1 MNNLISKLNSGWL
14 QYTVLVSLL
23 VAMNIGIEELTYKG
37 ITGAE
42 ILLLRS
48 ICNFIAAIF
57 IAAYSRKSII
67 PKQPKLQ
74 LGAFICLGLSLL
86 LIFTAYQYISAGSV
100 STLQRLD
107 IPLLVIIAAFGSQSK
122 FSQTLLALFAF
133 ALVATLLILNKTTA
147 EDPIGYF
154 IVLSAV
160 VILCINTLLQ
170 KKIAIT
176 ENIQTIIL
184 ISSLSSV
191 FWGGIRCWQT
201 NSTFSNIQ
209 LDSLLVIVGLSFAN
223 LLIFYIVNDLYK
235 KKSPEVVRY
244 PYLLAAFLTMI
255 TEMIVEHKIFN
266 PILIVGNIS
275 ILIVLTIL
283 VNTEHKHM
291 DTHGMH

>member
-1 MNNLISKLNSGWL
+1 M
-14 QYTVLVSLL
+14 
-23 VAMNIGIEELTYKG
+23 
-37 ITGAE
+37 
-42 ILLLRS
+42 LRS
-48 ICNFIAAIF
+48 ICNLIAAIF
-57 IAAYSRKSII
+57 IAANSRKSII

-74 LGAFICLGLSLL
+74 FGAFICLGLSLL

-122 FSQTLLALFAF
+122 LSQTLLAFFAF
-133 ALVATLLILNKTTA
+133 ALVASLLILNKTTD

-170 KKIAIT
+170 KKIAVT

-201 NSTFSNIQ
+201 HSTFANIQ
-209 LDSLLVIVGLSFAN
+209 LDSLLLIVGLSFAN

-235 KKSPEVVRY
+235 RKVPSSSLSLSVSR
-244 PYLLAAFLTMI
+244 L
-255 TEMIVEHKIFN
+255 
-266 PILIVGNIS
+266 S
-275 ILIVLTIL
+275 
-283 VNTEHKHM
+283 
-291 DTHGMH
+291 

>member
-1 MNNLISKLNSGWL
+1 MAL
-14 QYTVLVSLL
+14 LVALL
-23 VAMNIGIEELTYKG
+23 VAMNIGIEELTDKG

-48 ICNFIAAIF
+48 ICNLIAAIL
-57 IAAYSRKSII
+57 IAAYSRKSVL

-74 LGAFICLGLSLL
+74 VGAFICLGLSLL

-107 IPLLVIIAAFGSQSK
+107 IPLLVLFATFGGQSK
-122 FSQTLLALFAF
+122 VSQTVLAVLAF
-133 ALVATLLILNKTTA
+133 VLVAALLILNKTTD
-147 EDPIGYF
+147 EDPVGYF

-160 VILCINTLLQ
+160 VILCVNTLLQ
-170 KKIAIT
+170 KKIAVT

-191 FWGGIRCWQT
+191 FWSCIRCWQSH
-201 NSTFSNIQ
+201 STFANIHF
-209 LDSLLVIVGLSFAN
+209 DSLLVIVGLSIIN
-223 LLIFYIVNDLYK
+223 LIIFYIVNDLYK

-266 PILIVGNIS
+266 PILIIGNIS
-275 ILIVLTIL
+275 ILIVLTLL
-283 VNTEHKHM
+283 VRSRHKNLM
-291 DTHGMH
+291 TNETQ

>member
-1 MNNLISKLNSGWL
+1 MSDYISKLNSGWW
-14 QYTVLVSLL
+14 QYAVLVSLL
-23 VAMNIGIEELTYKG
+23 VAMNIGIEELTDKG

-42 ILLLRS
+42 ILFLRS
-48 ICNFIAAIF
+48 ICNLTAAFF

-67 PKQPKLQ
+67 PKQPKFQ

-86 LIFTAYQYISAGSV
+86 LLFTAYQYISAGSV

-107 IPLLVIIAAFGSQSK
+107 IPLLVIMAAFGSQSK
-122 FSQTLLALFAF
+122 LSQTLLAILAF
-133 ALVATLLILNKTTA
+133 ALVAALLILNKTTD

-170 KKIAIT
+170 KKIAVT

-191 FWGGIRCWQT
+191 FWGGIRCWQAH
-201 NSTFSNIQ
+201 STFANIQ
-209 LDSLLVIVGLSFAN
+209 LESLLVIVALSIIN
-223 LLIFYIVNDLYK
+223 LIIFYIVNDLYK

-255 TEMIVEHKIFN
+255 TEVIVEHKIFN

-275 ILIVLTIL
+275 ILIVLTLL
-283 VNTEHKHM
+283 VRSRHKNLM
-291 DTHGMH
+291 TNETQ

>member
-1 MNNLISKLNSGWL
+1 MNNLISKLNSGWW
-14 QYTVLVSLL
+14 QMAVLVALL
-23 VAMNIGIEELTYKG
+23 VAMNIGIEQLTDKD

-42 ILLLRS
+42 ILFFRS
-48 ICNFIAAIF
+48 ICNLIAAIF

-107 IPLLVIIAAFGSQSK
+107 IPLLIIITAFGGQSK
-122 FSQTLLALFAF
+122 LSQTLLALLAF
-133 ALVATLLILNKTTA
+133 VLVAALLILNKTTD

-160 VILCINTLLQ
+160 IILCINTLLQ
-170 KKIAIT
+170 KKIAVT

-184 ISSLSSV
+184 ISSLSSG

-201 NSTFSNIQ
+201 HSTFANIH
-209 LDSLLVIVGLSFAN
+209 LDSLLVIAGLSIIN
-223 LLIFYIVNDLYK
+223 LIIFYIVNDLYK

-275 ILIVLTIL
+275 ILIVLTLL
-283 VNTEHKHM
+283 VRGRHKNLM
-291 DTHGMH
+291 VNEAQ

>member
-1 MNNLISKLNSGWL
+1 MINFINKLNSGGL
-14 QYTVLVSLL
+14 QIALLVALL
-23 VAMNIGIEELTYKG
+23 VAMNIGIEELTDQG

-42 ILLLRS
+42 ILLVRS
-48 ICNFIAAIF
+48 ICNLVAAIF
-57 IAAYSRKSII
+57 IAAYSTTSIL

-74 LGAFICLGLSLL
+74 AGAFICLGLSLL

-107 IPLLVIIAAFGSQSK
+107 IPLLVLISAFGGQSK
-122 FSQTLLALFAF
+122 LSQTLLALLAF
-133 ALVATLLILNKTTA
+133 ALVAALLLLNKTTD

-191 FWGGIRCWQT
+191 FWGGVRCWQT
-201 NSTFSNIQ
+201 HSTFANIQ
-209 LDSLLVIVGLSFAN
+209 LDSLLAIVGLSIIN
-223 LLIFYIVNDLYK
+223 LIIFYLVNDLYK
-235 KKSPEVVRY
+235 KKRPEVVRY

-255 TEMIVEHKIFN
+255 TEMIVEHKMFN
-266 PILIVGNIS
+266 PILIIGNIS
-275 ILIVLTIL
+275 ILIVLTLL
-283 VNTEHKHM
+283 VRSRHKNLM
-291 DTHGMH
+291 TNETQ

>member
-1 MNNLISKLNSGWL
+1 MIKKKNKGWSQIGL
-14 QYTVLVSLL
+14 LVALL
-23 VAMNIGIEELTYKG
+23 VAMNIGIEELTDNG
-37 ITGAE
+37 ISGAE

-48 ICNFIAAIF
+48 ICNLVAAIF
-57 IAAYSRKSII
+57 IAGYSWKSII

-74 LGAFICLGLSLL
+74 VGAFICLGLSLL

-107 IPLLVIIAAFGSQSK
+107 IPLLVIIAAFSNQSK
-122 FSQTLLALFAF
+122 LSQTLLALFAF
-133 ALVATLLILNKTTA
+133 ALVATLLILNKTTD
-147 EDPIGYF
+147 EVPIGYF

-201 NSTFSNIQ
+201 HSTFANIQ
-209 LDSLLVIVGLSFAN
+209 LDSLLIIVGLSFIN
-223 LLIFYIVNDLYK
+223 LIIFYIVNDLYK

-244 PYLLAAFLTMI
+244 PYLLAAFMTMM

-275 ILIVLTIL
+275 ILIVLTLL
-283 VNTEHKHM
+283 VRSRHKNLM
-291 DTHGMH
+291 TNETQ

>member
-1 MNNLISKLNSGWL
+1 
-14 QYTVLVSLL
+14 
-23 VAMNIGIEELTYKG
+23 
-37 ITGAE
+37 
-42 ILLLRS
+42 
-48 ICNFIAAIF
+48 
-57 IAAYSRKSII
+57 
-67 PKQPKLQ
+67 
-74 LGAFICLGLSLL
+74 LL

-122 FSQTLLALFAF
+122 LSQTLLALFAF
-133 ALVATLLILNKTTA
+133 ALVAALLILNKTTD

-160 VILCINTLLQ
+160 IILCINTLLQ
-170 KKIAIT
+170 KKIAVT

-201 NSTFSNIQ
+201 NSTFANIQ
-209 LDSLLVIVGLSFAN
+209 LDSLLIIVGLSFAN

-255 TEMIVEHKIFN
+255 TEMIVENKIFN
-266 PILIVGNIS
+266 PILIFGNIS
-275 ILIVLTIL
+275 ILILLTLL
-283 VNTEHKHM
+283 VRSRHKNLM
-291 DTHGMH
+291 TNGTQ

>member
-1 MNNLISKLNSGWL
+1 MNNLISKLNSGWW
-14 QYTVLVSLL
+14 QYAVLVSLL
-23 VAMNIGIEELTYKG
+23 VAMNIGIEELTDKG

-48 ICNFIAAIF
+48 ICNLIAAIF
-57 IAAYSRKSII
+57 IAAYNKTSIL

-74 LGAFICLGLSLL
+74 FGAFICLGLSLL

-107 IPLLVIIAAFGSQSK
+107 IPLLVIITAFGSQSK
-122 FSQTLLALFAF
+122 LSQTLLAFFAF
-133 ALVATLLILNKTTA
+133 VLVTSLLILNKTTD

-160 VILCINTLLQ
+160 VILCLNTLLQ

-191 FWGGIRCWQT
+191 FWGGVRCCQT
-201 NSTFSNIQ
+201 NSTFANIQ

-255 TEMIVEHKIFN
+255 TEMIIEHKIFN
-266 PILIVGNIS
+266 SILIVGNIS
-275 ILIVLTIL
+275 ILIVLTLL
-283 VNTEHKHM
+283 VRSRHKSA
-291 DTHGMH
+291 TTNGIP